1 MHVSP
6 SVTRV
11 VWDRKDL
18 TADLGFVIL
27 EFPGDCIAYFNGE
40 PVTWD
45 YEDSP
50 RWRATGTAGWE
61 GARGAT
67 GWLNTTK
74 TPQYISSVRL
84 KYSHLSP

>member
-45 YEDSP
+45 YEDSL
-50 RWRATGTAGWE
+50 R
-61 GARGAT
+61 
-67 GWLNTTK
+67 
-74 TPQYISSVRL
+74 
-84 KYSHLSP
+84 